1 MVQMTALPVTSAG
14 SDAARGPSTGL
25 EKPEKCLLADFFWSK
40 VPASLDNFASEASFS
55 KRGTCSVPSAGL
67 VNFASFSERG
77 TRSMPSARSAD
88 RGSAPGGWWG

>member
-1 MVQMTALPVTSAG
+1 MPVSG
-14 SDAARGPSTGL
+14 
-25 EKPEKCLLADFFWSK
+25 FFWSK

-88 RGSAPGGWWG
+88 RGSAPGGGRGAKPPDFFSKNKAPRTSESLSEKQI